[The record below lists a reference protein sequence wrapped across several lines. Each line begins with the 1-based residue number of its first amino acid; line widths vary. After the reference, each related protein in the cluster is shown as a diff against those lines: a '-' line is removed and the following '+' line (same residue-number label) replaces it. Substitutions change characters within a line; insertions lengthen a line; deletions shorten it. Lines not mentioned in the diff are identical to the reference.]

1 MPRPFDVGRLSAMK
15 WFRSNIKHGSRL
27 ALLALALQFG
37 LSFGHFH
44 AGAAQAAAQAIQPV
58 AAPSDISAATP
69 DAVDP
74 SAPLPASHNESDQHP
89 GENCA
94 LCAIIALASTVL
106 SATPPVTLLPQAE
119 AFLYRVTD
127 AAFVDL
133 NPVGV
138 AFQPRAPPRLL
149 TSIA

>member
-15 WFRSNIKHGSRL
+15 WFRSNIKHGTRL

-44 AGAAQAAAQAIQPV
+44 AGAAHAAALAVQSVASQSDNIV
-58 AAPSDISAATP
+58 ALAAPG
-69 DAVDP
+69 AVDQ
-74 SAPLPASHNESDQHP
+74 SAPLPASHNDSDQHP
-89 GENCA
+89 GED
-94 LCAIIALASTVL
+94 CAICAVIALARTVL

-119 AFLYRVTD
+119 AFQYRVTD

-138 AFQPRAPPRLL
+138 AFQPRAPPA
-149 TSIA
+149 S